1 MTQQYKVI
9 ENMAEGIRRKKMISL
24 GINGP
29 SHGLVQPLTVQGR
42 TTEVR
47 E

>member
-24 GINGP
+24 GINEP
-29 SHGLVQPLTVQGR
+29 SFRVGLQGR
-42 TTEVR
+42 GIFEQPR